1 MNNQTSTPNR
11 FQAINWSNY
20 SQASQQGPI
29 EPTFKLAFIDCEHT
43 HEYGSDAQFWKEYSQ
58 VIEINADGDIVNSTY
73 FVTLWFMNHET
84 QAKLKA
90 ALVTGYIM
98 LATMTGIAF
107 FGRFIFALINN

>member
-1 MNNQTSTPNR
+1 MLITKLYAATTAEFAAKPNPEGCASPTHILLTSNLKPMNNQTSTPNR

-73 FVTLWFMNHET
+73 FVTL
-84 QAKLKA
+84 
-90 ALVTGYIM
+90 
-98 LATMTGIAF
+98 
-107 FGRFIFALINN
+107 